1 MENIIIGIDLGTTY
15 SCVGVVRRNKVE
27 ILPNDVGNFTT
38 PSIVGFTE
46 TKRCIG
52 EAAKHLS
59 MKYYKNTIY
68 DSKRLIGKKFDD
80 PEIQKDIKFWPF
92 KIEKDIK
99 YNDRPLIVI
108 EYKNK
113 IEKFYP
119 EDISA
124 MILSKLKEIA
134 ENFLGMKVKDAVI
147 TVPAYFNQ
155 SQRIATKDAGRIA
168 GLNVLQILN
177 EPSAAAIAYGLNNR
191 SETKRNI
198 LVFDFGG
205 GTCDASILTINDS
218 IFEVKGTYGDN
229 HLGGQDIDNILI
241 EYCIEQFKGQTG
253 IDISNNQKAIRRLKI
268 YCENAKTH
276 LSSFLETSIELDS
289 LANGEDFY
297 ITIAR
302 PLFDKL
308 CEKIFN
314 RCMII
319 IKQSLINARMNKDE
333 IDDIIVTG
341 GSSRI
346 PKILEMIK
354 DYFNGKYLYKNIHPD
369 ETVAYGAAIYASEL
383 IENKVGLE
391 KLILIDVLP
400 LSLGLELYNGKMDY
414 IFKRNTPIPC
424 FKTQMY
430 KTIRDNQERINIK
443 IYEGERII
451 VKKNFKIGEILI
463 DKIPPRP
470 AGAVKVKVTFNID
483 SIGLLLVTGEL
494 IDSNERKVISI
505 RMENNYSEKEIEKK
519 IEEAYKMN
527 KEDEKEIMKITENI
541 KKKNLNNFKDY
552 DDLIDRVQDKYLS
565 LSLGIQ
571 LITGE
576 MKKIIER
583 NSKIPI
589 SRDIIYDAE
598 INKENQ
604 IIIKIYQG
612 ERILALGNF
621 LLKTIKISLK
631 EKRKNKLLRLKI
643 IFELNENL
651 ILKITVQML
660 NEENLIFETEINN
673 EFEEEYIEDKIRIAE
688 NMKNDDLKII
698 KDNNSKFEFLTY
710 LNKMNKKLNDAYI
723 WYENHQKES
732 YEVYNKMLNDLKN
745 I

>member
-27 ILPNDVGNFTT
+27 ILPNDVGKFTT

-46 TKRCIG
+46 TKRFIG

-99 YNDRPLIVI
+99 CNDRPLIVV

-124 MILSKLKEIA
+124 MILSKLKENA
-134 ENFLGMKVKDAVI
+134 ENFLDMKVKDAVI

-276 LSSFLETSIELDS
+276 LSSSLETSIELDS
-289 LANGEDFY
+289 LADGEDFY
-297 ITIAR
+297 ITIDR

-346 PKILEMIK
+346 PKIYEMIK

-369 ETVAYGAAIYASEL
+369 EAVAYGAAIYASEL
-383 IENKVGLE
+383 IENKDMELE
-391 KLILIDVLP
+391 KLRLIDVLP

-541 KKKNLNNFKDY
+541 KKK
-552 DDLIDRVQDKYLS
+552 I
-565 LSLGIQ
+565 
-571 LITGE
+571 
-576 MKKIIER
+576 
-583 NSKIPI
+583 
-589 SRDIIYDAE
+589 
-598 INKENQ
+598 
-604 IIIKIYQG
+604 
-612 ERILALGNF
+612 
-621 LLKTIKISLK
+621 
-631 EKRKNKLLRLKI
+631 
-643 IFELNENL
+643 
-651 ILKITVQML
+651 
-660 NEENLIFETEINN
+660 
-673 EFEEEYIEDKIRIAE
+673 
-688 NMKNDDLKII
+688 
-698 KDNNSKFEFLTY
+698 
-710 LNKMNKKLNDAYI
+710 
-723 WYENHQKES
+723 
-732 YEVYNKMLNDLKN
+732 
-745 I
+745 